1 MIHRLLRWQTA
12 MYRTCS
18 LVCVC
23 PEYCFRMTQHY
34 VATKRCLNKILH
46 SDPNSAFKNPALI
59 TMNETRTRTRT
70 NGTVTKPHSNPDIQ
84 SRVLSHFLNDW
95 TNVNGS
101 LQYAR
106 VDDNRGR
113 EKSSRNLLYLS
124 VEFENTTLLCQ
135 TPENARDV
143 TTVIC
148 STQTNKHMKT
158 WQRRNRVSTFHR
170 VPTQKSTR
178 PDPHA
183 DRSDNQG

>member
-1 MIHRLLRWQTA
+1 

-34 VATKRCLNKILH
+34 VATKRCLNMILH

-95 TNVNGS
+95 TNVSGS

-148 STQTNKHMKT
+148 STQTNI
-158 WQRRNRVSTFHR
+158 
-170 VPTQKSTR
+170 
-178 PDPHA
+178 
-183 DRSDNQG
+183 